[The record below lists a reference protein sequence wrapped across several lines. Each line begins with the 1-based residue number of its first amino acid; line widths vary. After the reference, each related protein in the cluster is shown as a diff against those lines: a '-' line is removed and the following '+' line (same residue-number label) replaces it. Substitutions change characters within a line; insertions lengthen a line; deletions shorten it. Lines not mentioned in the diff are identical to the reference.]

1 MDELDVREDLMF
13 GEILTT
19 GHAALFPR
27 VPRCRGIGIGFAGG
41 GGHIFFFF
49 FPFSFLFFGRAGMV
63 IFFFGFFW
71 ILFSGDDVDVDVEW
85 WGFLTPGC
93 LL

>member
-1 MDELDVREDLMF
+1 
-13 GEILTT
+13 
-19 GHAALFPR
+19 
-27 VPRCRGIGIGFAGG
+27 
-41 GGHIFFFF
+41 
-49 FPFSFLFFGRAGMV
+49 MV